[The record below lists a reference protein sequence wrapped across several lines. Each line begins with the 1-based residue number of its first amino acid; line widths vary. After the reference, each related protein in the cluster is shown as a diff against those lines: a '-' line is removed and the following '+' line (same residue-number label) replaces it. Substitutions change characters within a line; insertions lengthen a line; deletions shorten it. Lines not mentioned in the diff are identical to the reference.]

1 MSRAKSN
8 AITAQQQLCTFD
20 KRKGWFQILGA
31 GQFVDTSAPDSVDPQ
46 DQDAVDRRK
55 AGPAQHSW
63 EPTIPASESV
73 SEHKVFGRPKGL
85 PQDEKIRL
93 ALEARRNTERNLV
106 GQVTAKER
114 DAQVHGNCAGA
125 AQWEA
130 EKALAAK
137 LEAHRAKRAL
147 KILSA
152 VYKPRKE
159 KRPASVANARS
170 IRRKNEVG
178 DKVTTKVLKMGHAPM
193 RDLGKAQSQI
203 DDANGVDEVNEVAAW
218 NETGA
223 LYTDRFPNMLKGL
236 GRDLTVSQCRDK
248 GVMGAQRRAWTDIRG
263 TVFHAR

>member
-1 MSRAKSN
+1 MSQ

-20 KRKGWFQILGA
+20 KRKGWYQILGA
-31 GQFVDTSAPDSVDPQ
+31 GQFVDQSAPDSVDPQ
-46 DQDAVDRRK
+46 DMDAVDRRK

-63 EPTIPASESV
+63 ASTIPASEGQ
-73 SEHKVFGRPKGL
+73 SEHKVFGKPKGL
-85 PQDEKIRL
+85 PQDEKVRL

-114 DAQVHGNCAGA
+114 DADVAGNCAGQ
-125 AQWEA
+125 AQWEH

-170 IRRKNEVG
+170 IRRKNEDG
-178 DKVTTKVLKMGHAPM
+178 DKVTTKVLKMGHAPK

-203 DDANGVDEVNEVAAW
+203 DDANGVDEVKEIGPW
-218 NETGA
+218 DETGA

-248 GVMGAQRRAWTDIRG
+248 GVMGSKRRAWTDVRG

>member
-1 MSRAKSN
+1 MSN
-8 AITAQQQLCTFD
+8 AITAAAQYNRFD
-20 KRKGWFQILGA
+20 KRVGWYQTLGA

-46 DQDAVDRRK
+46 DMDAVDRRK
-55 AGPAQHSW
+55 AGPAQHGWS
-63 EPTIPASESV
+63 PTIPASESI
-73 SEHKVFGRPKGL
+73 SEHKVFGKPKGL
-85 PQDEKIRL
+85 PQDEKVRR
-93 ALEARRNTERNLV
+93 ALEARRATEKNLV

-114 DAQVHGNCAGA
+114 DAEVHGNCAGA

-193 RDLGKAQSQI
+193 RDLGKAQLQI
-203 DDANGVDEVNEVAAW
+203 DDANGTEEVNEVAAW
-218 NETGA
+218 DETGA

-248 GVMGAQRRAWTDIRG
+248 GVMGAKRRAWTDIRG

>member
-1 MSRAKSN
+1 MAN
-8 AITAQQQLCTFD
+8 AITAAQQKCNFN
-20 KRKGWFQILGA
+20 KRIGWFQILGA
-31 GQFVDTSAPDSVDPQ
+31 GQFVDQSAPDSVDPQ
-46 DQDAVDRRK
+46 DLDAVDRRK
-55 AGPAQHSW
+55 AGPAQHTW
-63 EPTIPASESV
+63 EPSIPASEGQ
-73 SEHKVFGRPKGL
+73 SEHKVFGKPKGL
-85 PQDEKIRL
+85 PQDEKIRR
-93 ALEARRNTERNLV
+93 ALEARRATERNLV

-152 VYKPRKE
+152 VYKPRKAP
-159 KRPASVANARS
+159 KPASVANARS
-170 IRRKNEVG
+170 IRRKTETG
-178 DKVTTKVLKMGHAPM
+178 EKVTTKILKMGHAPM

-203 DDANGVDEVNEVAAW
+203 DDANGVDEVQ
-218 NETGA
+218 ETA
-223 LYTDRFPNMLKGL
+223 PWDETPQLYTDRFPNMLRGL

-248 GVMGAQRRAWTDIRG
+248 GVMGAKRRAWTDTRG